1 MITSNSEISG
11 KLQMIS
17 IANTGQFGNNALI
30 SPNSTPNDGIFEIA
44 MVKPFPFYYY
54 PIFVIKIFLGTLKGS
69 KYINYILEKRLCY
82 NIY

>member
-1 MITSNSEISG
+1 
-11 KLQMIS
+11 MIS
-17 IANTGQFGNNALI
+17 IANTRQFGNNALI